1 MNGIN
6 VVSYMI
12 LDAPEKNSIDCDE
25 FTIYFTE
32 GVQGTKTVN
41 WPNSSTVIIFNR
53 HTTESD
59 ARIKQ
64 T

>member
-32 GVQGTKTVN
+32 GV
-41 WPNSSTVIIFNR
+41 
-53 HTTESD
+53 
-59 ARIKQ
+59 
-64 T
+64 